1 MIFKR
6 RIAVA
11 CICCVFGAG
20 TVTAAAAPIDD
31 GVEAYLR
38 GNYKQALRIWEPL
51 AAKGNAA
58 AQYWLGSM
66 YFNGQGGI
74 PQNHQEAMKLCRL
87 AALQGHMD
95 AQFVLGHMYA
105 DGEGVEQDYHE
116 AAKWFRAAA
125 EQGHE
130 GAKKAL
136 RDPRMIEAA
145 KSLDATQVQS
155 N

>member
-11 CICCVFGAG
+11 CICCMFGADA
-20 TVTAAAAPIDD
+20 VTAAPIDD
-31 GVEAYLR
+31 GVEAYLK
-38 GNYKQALRIWEPL
+38 GNHKQALRIWEPL

-74 PQNHQEAMKLCRL
+74 PQNYQEAMKLCRL

-95 AQFVLGHMYA
+95 AQFVLAHMYV
-105 DGEGVEQDYHE
+105 DGEGVEQDYQE
-116 AAKWFRAAA
+116 AVKWFRTAA

-136 RDPRMIEAA
+136 RDPKMIEAA
-145 KSLDATQVQS
+145 KNLDATQVQP